1 MRKTRRRTKE
11 KNKKY
16 TRKRKKS
23 KEKNNQTNKTKPIQ
37 EKRWVAF
44 WRRVISIYNRTI
56 SFLWL
61 QPLFSRR
68 STEHAL
74 AENTFAFQVKSV
86 VHMDG
91 NNRGSTADFICSHY
105 IDYLYLFDSPPD
117 PCRLVTGH
125 TTVDSV
131 TTWAISHAIRDRQ
144 GPFVILCMEI

>member
-44 WRRVISIYNRTI
+44 WRLIISIYNRTI
-56 SFLWL
+56 FFLWL

-68 STEHAL
+68 STKHAL
-74 AENTFAFQVKSV
+74 AENTFAFQVKSI

-91 NNRGSTADFICSHY
+91 NNRGSTADFICSHC
-105 IDYLYLFDSPPD
+105 IDCLYLFDLPWW
-117 PCRLVTGH
+117 LVTLQ
-125 TTVDSV
+125 
-131 TTWAISHAIRDRQ
+131 W
-144 GPFVILCMEI
+144 ILLPREQYPMQSETGKVLLSFSAWRSSEGN